1 METVGDAVAALLAEL
16 AKAERWEPLALLLLL
31 AMTRTLE
38 RLPPDALPEML
49 DLLGG
54 PSGRR

>member
-1 METVGDAVAALLAEL
+1 MAALLADL
-16 AKAERWEPLALLLLL
+16 AKARRWEPLALLLLL
-31 AMTRTLE
+31 ALARTLE

-54 PSGRR
+54 PGGRR

>member
-1 METVGDAVAALLAEL
+1 MAALLAEL